1 MNKQDLI
8 VQISRETGFS
18 QKEVG
23 PVLSAAL
30 DAIIEAVA
38 SGVKARL
45 TGFGVFE
52 QRVRQE
58 RVGVNPR
65 TKERITIESVRVPI
79 FRPGGEFK
87 AAVRAGD
94 DEKFSRS

>member
-8 VQISRETGFS
+8 VQVAKETGFS

-38 SGVKARL
+38 EGLKARL

-58 RVGVNPR
+58 REGVNPR
-65 TKERITIESVRVPI
+65 TKERIMIESVRVPI

-94 DEKFSRS
+94 EKKFGR